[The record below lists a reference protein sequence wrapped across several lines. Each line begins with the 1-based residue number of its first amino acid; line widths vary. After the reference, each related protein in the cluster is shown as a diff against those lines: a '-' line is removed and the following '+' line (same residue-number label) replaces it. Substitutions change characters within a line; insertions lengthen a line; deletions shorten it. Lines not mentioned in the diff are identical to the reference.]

1 MERRSLVRGGVS
13 LFISLLMMHP
23 LSAAET
29 ANDKMQHGRYLVEHV
44 AMCVQCHTPRT
55 EQGEL
60 DRSRLL
66 QRAPMP
72 IQSPFPSQTW
82 AFKAPK
88 IAGLPGGWSEEDM
101 IRLLRTGKGPRGN
114 APRPPMPPFRM
125 TQEDAAA
132 VAVFLKSL
140 Q

>member
-1 MERRSLVRGGVS
+1 MVS
-13 LFISLLMMHP
+13 VVMLHP
-23 LSAAET
+23 LAAAQT
-29 ANDKMQHGRYLVEHV
+29 SSDQMQHGKYLVERV
-44 AMCVQCHTPRT
+44 AMCVYCHTPRT

-66 QRAPMP
+66 QGAPMP
-72 IQSPFPSQTW
+72 IASPFPSQTW

-88 IAGLPGGWSEEDM
+88 IAGLPGGWSEADM

-125 TQEDAAA
+125 TQDDAAA
-132 VAVFLKSL
+132 VAAFLKSL